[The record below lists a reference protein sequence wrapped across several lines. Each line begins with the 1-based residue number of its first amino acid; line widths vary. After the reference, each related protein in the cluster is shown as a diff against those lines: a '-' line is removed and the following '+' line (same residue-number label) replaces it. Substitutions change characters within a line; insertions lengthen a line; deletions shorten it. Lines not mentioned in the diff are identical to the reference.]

1 MKLKQTDQNNEE
13 LKSLAKRIF
22 FIDKFTGQEV
32 ELPYT
37 YNAESNAINIYVETK
52 KRSPNMIEAG
62 TVKDG
67 KPYIGKHAIQFFV
80 DSIPL
85 PSDDP
90 ELIKLREQY
99 FAELKALHARPQ
111 GCKSCEQGAL
121 MRKFIP
127 LISKYYLSDEEY
139 ENPNRR

>member
-1 MKLKQTDQNNEE
+1 MI
-13 LKSLAKRIF
+13 LKSTEQINDNLKFLAEHVK

-37 YNAESNAINIYVETK
+37 YNAENNVINIYVETK

-127 LISKYYLSDEEY
+127 LISKYYLTDDEY
-139 ENPNRR
+139 ENRKH